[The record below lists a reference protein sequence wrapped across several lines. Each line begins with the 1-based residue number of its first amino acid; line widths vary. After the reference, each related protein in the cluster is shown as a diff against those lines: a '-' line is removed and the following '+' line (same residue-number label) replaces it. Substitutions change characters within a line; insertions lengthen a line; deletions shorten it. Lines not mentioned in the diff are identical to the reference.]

1 MLSGVHAR
9 TSPGLFGAFL
19 VIASPVCSV
28 SVWCVVFFFSTLVSC
43 LLATIYSNYRGASLV
58 LTTRACNPGPGGVGK
73 HQRP

>member
-28 SVWCVVFFFSTLVSC
+28 SVWCVVFFFSTLTCELCTTTS
-43 LLATIYSNYRGASLV
+43 IYSN
-58 LTTRACNPGPGGVGK
+58 
-73 HQRP
+73 